1 MATIFA
7 KMLSF
12 FVVMLLASS
21 KTSSGL
27 TSNPK
32 IRCIEKEKQAL
43 LKFKEALIDD
53 GDSLSSWG
61 SENDEKECCK
71 WRGVECN
78 NHTGHVAGLNLST
91 WSLAGKISPSFLELQ
106 HLEYLDLSGNNFGGD
121 YTPIPNHHLGN
132 VSSLQYLSLGGNYNL
147 SGGNLEWLSYFPLLR
162 HLDLS
167 TVDLSEATNWLEL
180 VSDNLPL
187 LEYWNLSNCY
197 LPNQVPPTHP
207 LNSSLY
213 LTVVDLSDNQMSSVI
228 PDAFGKMIS
237 LVHLNLAYN
246 DFVGRIPK
254 SFANL
259 SRLESLELK
268 WSHVTEQVAVV
279 LDKLSRSEKSL
290 QILNFDSNQL
300 SGTLPD
306 FTRFSSLREL
316 YLGGNKLT
324 GAFPKSFR
332 HVLPN
337 LVVLEFYGNQIS
349 GMLPDLTAFPL
360 LTRLDLSNNSL
371 NGTIDKSIG
380 QLSKM
385 EHLDTSLNSFEG
397 IISESHFSNL
407 SSLKYLDLSFNSLVF
422 NISSSWIPPFQLD
435 AIRLKLCTLGPD
447 FPEWLRNQNN
457 FSELDVSGAGISDVV
472 PSWFWDLPPNLVKID
487 ISDNRMKGS
496 VPDLSSAVSLFF
508 INLSSNSF
516 TGQLPRLP
524 SSLTALDLSKN
535 LFSGSISFICAITGP
550 LFWYVD
556 LSSNQLSG
564 ELPNCWEPFHALHV
578 ISLANNTLSGEL
590 PRSFGNF
597 FDLKTLQLSNNNFS
611 GELPESLK
619 NCPRLIIMDLGG
631 NKFTGKIQPW
641 LGTHIPNLMILSVRS
656 NKFYGDVPRDI
667 CLLNSL
673 RVLDFSQNDLS
684 GKLPTCFDNF
694 TALVQRDYRVKETAD
709 FAYYSTFYLGIV
721 LVQWKGQERG
731 YQRRLRLL
739 KMVDFSSNK
748 FSGEIPQEIASLA
761 EVVSLNLSRN
771 DFTGKIVQNIDRMK
785 MLESLDLSRNRLF
798 GKIPPTLAALNFL
811 SVLDLSN
818 NNLSGKIPT
827 STQLQSFDASV
838 YSGNAQLCG
847 VPLPNECP
855 GEEQGGK
862 KGIQEEDDQDQFL
875 FTTPAFY
882 ISLGVGFACG
892 FWAIFG
898 TILFSSV
905 SRYAWFKFLDEV
917 ADWLYVTTAV
927 NFNRLKRRLRG

>member
-1 MATIFA
+1 MATMFT
-7 KMLSF
+7 KMLRL
-12 FVVMLLASS
+12 FVVMLLAFNEN
-21 KTSSGL
+21 SSGL

-32 IRCIEKEKQAL
+32 IRCIGKEKQAL
-43 LKFKEALIDD
+43 LKFKETLRDD

-61 SENDEKECCK
+61 SENDKKECCK
-71 WRGVECN
+71 WRGVKCN
-78 NHTGHVAGLNLST
+78 NHTGHVAVLNLST
-91 WSLAGKISPSFLELQ
+91 WSLTGKISPSLLELQ
-106 HLEYLDLSGNNFGGD
+106 HMKYLDLSVNNFGGN
-121 YTPIPNHHLGN
+121 YTPIPNQNLGN

-167 TVDLSEATNWLEL
+167 MVDLSEATNWLEL

-187 LEYWNLSNCY
+187 LEYLNVSDCY

-213 LTVVDLSDNQMSSVI
+213 LTVVDLSNNHMSSLI

-246 DFVGRIPK
+246 DFVGKIPK
-254 SFANL
+254 SFSNL
-259 SRLESLELK
+259 SRLESLELT
-268 WSHVTEQVAVV
+268 WSHVTEQIAVV
-279 LDKLSRSEKSL
+279 LVKLSGLEKSL

-300 SGTLPD
+300 SGTLPG

-324 GAFPKSFR
+324 GDFPKSFR

-337 LVVLEFYGNQIS
+337 LVVLEFYGNKIS

-371 NGTIDKSIG
+371 NGAIDKSIG
-380 QLSKM
+380 QLSKI
-385 EHLDTSLNSFEG
+385 EHLDTSLNSLEG

-407 SSLKYLDLSFNSLVF
+407 SSLKYLDFSNNQLIF
-422 NISSSWIPPFQLD
+422 NISSNWIPPFQLD
-435 AIRLKLCTLGPD
+435 AIKLKSCKLGPD

-457 FSELDVSGAGISDVV
+457 FSKLDVSGAGISDVV
-472 PSWFWDLPPNLVKID
+472 PNWFRDLPPNLVNID
-487 ISDNRMKGS
+487 ISNNQMKGL
-496 VPDLSSAVSLFF
+496 VPDLSSTVSIFKQLYRP
-508 INLSSNSF
+508 NTVVSF
-516 TGQLPRLP
+516 PCV
-524 SSLTALDLSKN
+524 DL
-535 LFSGSISFICAITGP
+535 GSIQKLVFGVPFVHMCSF
-550 LFWYVD
+550 LF
-556 LSSNQLSG
+556 
-564 ELPNCWEPFHALHV
+564 
-578 ISLANNTLSGEL
+578 
-590 PRSFGNF
+590 R
-597 FDLKTLQLSNNNFS
+597 LSNNNFS

-619 NCPRLIIMDLGG
+619 NCPHLIIINLGG
-631 NKFTGKIQPW
+631 NRFTGKIQPW
-641 LGTHIPNLMILSVRS
+641 LGTRIPNLMILSIRS
-656 NKFYGDVPRDI
+656 NRFYGDVPRDI
-667 CLLNSL
+667 CLFNSL
-673 RVLDFSQNDLS
+673 CVLDFSQNDLS
-684 GKLPTCFDNF
+684 GKLPWCFDNF
-694 TALVQRDYRVKETAD
+694 SALVQSDHSMKETAD
-709 FAYYSTFYLGIV
+709 FAYYSTIYLGNV

-739 KMVDFSSNK
+739 KMIDFSSNK
-748 FSGEIPQEIASLA
+748 FSGEIPPEIASLA
-761 EVVSLNLSRN
+761 EVVSLNFSRN

-798 GKIPPTLAALNFL
+798 GKIPPTLTALNFL

-827 STQLQSFDASV
+827 STRLQSFDASV
-838 YSGNAQLCG
+838 YSENAQLCG
-847 VPLPNECP
+847 VPLPDKCP
-855 GEEQGGK
+855 GEEEGGASGNK
-862 KGIQEEDDQDQFL
+862 KGIQEEDDEDW
-875 FTTPAFY
+875 FTITPAFY

-898 TILFSSV
+898 TILFSSG
-905 SRYAWFKFLDEV
+905 SRYAWFKFLDEA
-917 ADWLYVTTAV
+917 ADWLYITTAV

>member
-1 MATIFA
+1 
-7 KMLSF
+7 MLSF
-12 FVVMLLASS
+12 FVVMLLASNQNS
-21 KTSSGL
+21 FGL

-32 IRCIEKEKQAL
+32 IRCIDKEKQAL

-53 GDSLSSWG
+53 GDALSSWG
-61 SENDEKECCK
+61 NENNEKECCQ

-78 NHTGHVAGLNLST
+78 NQTGHVAVLNLST
-91 WSLAGKISPSFLELQ
+91 WSLTGKISPSFLELQ
-106 HLEYLDLSGNNFGGD
+106 HLEYLDLSENNFGGD
-121 YTPIPNHHLGN
+121 YTPISNHHLEN

-167 TVDLSEATNWLEL
+167 MVDLSEATNWLEL

-187 LEYWNLSNCY
+187 LEYLNVSDCY

-213 LTVVDLSDNQMSSVI
+213 LTVVDLSNNHMSSLI
-228 PDAFGKMIS
+228 PEAFGKMIS

-268 WSHVTEQVAVV
+268 WSHVTEQVSVV
-279 LDKLSRSEKSL
+279 LDKLSGSEKSL

-300 SGTLPD
+300 IGTLPD

-380 QLSKM
+380 QFYKI
-385 EHLDTSLNSFEG
+385 EHLDTSLNSLEG

-407 SSLKYLDLSFNSLVF
+407 SSLKYLDFSHNQLIF

-435 AIRLKLCTLGPD
+435 VIRLESCKLGPD
-447 FPEWLRNQNN
+447 FPEWLRNQHN
-457 FSELDVSGAGISDVV
+457 FSELDISGAGISGVV
-472 PSWFWDLPPNLVKID
+472 PNWFWDLPPNLVYID
-487 ISDNRMKGS
+487 ISRNQMKGL
-496 VPDLSSAVSLFF
+496 VPDLSSAVSLFK
-508 INLSSNSF
+508 INLSSNCF
-516 TGQLPRLP
+516 TGQIPRLP
-524 SSLTALDLSKN
+524 SRFTGLDLSKN
-535 LFSGSISFICAITGP
+535 FFSGSISFICAITGP
-550 LFWYVD
+550 MTWYVD

-564 ELPNCWEPFHALHV
+564 GLPNCWEPFHALQM
-578 ISLANNTLSGEL
+578 INLANNTLSGEL

-597 FDLKTLQLSNNNFS
+597 LNLKALQLSNNNFS

-641 LGTHIPNLMILSVRS
+641 LGSHIPNLMILSIRS

-684 GKLPTCFDNF
+684 GKLPPCFDNF
-694 TALVQRDYRVKETAD
+694 SALVQRDYSAKETAD
-709 FAYYSTFYLGIV
+709 FAFYSTAYLG
-721 LVQWKGQERG
+721 LYW
-731 YQRRLRLL
+731 
-739 KMVDFSSNK
+739 FN
-748 FSGEIPQEIASLA
+748 
-761 EVVSLNLSRN
+761 
-771 DFTGKIVQNIDRMK
+771 GKDKN
-785 MLESLDLSRNRLF
+785 
-798 GKIPPTLAALNFL
+798 
-811 SVLDLSN
+811 
-818 NNLSGKIPT
+818 
-827 STQLQSFDASV
+827 
-838 YSGNAQLCG
+838 
-847 VPLPNECP
+847 
-855 GEEQGGK
+855 GGTK
-862 KGIQEEDDQDQFL
+862 EDSD
-875 FTTPAFY
+875 
-882 ISLGVGFACG
+882 S
-892 FWAIFG
+892 
-898 TILFSSV
+898 
-905 SRYAWFKFLDEV
+905 
-917 ADWLYVTTAV
+917 
-927 NFNRLKRRLRG
+927 

>member
-1 MATIFA
+1 
-7 KMLSF
+7 
-12 FVVMLLASS
+12 MLLASN
-21 KTSSGL
+21 KNSSGL

-78 NHTGHVAGLNLST
+78 NHTGHVAMLNLST
-91 WSLAGKISPSFLELQ
+91 WSLIGQISPSLLELQ
-106 HLEYLDLSGNNFGGD
+106 QLEYLDLSKNNFGGD

-167 TVDLSEATNWLEL
+167 TVDLCEATNWLEL

-187 LEYWNLSNCY
+187 LEYLNLSDCY

-213 LTVVDLSDNQMSSVI
+213 LTIVDLSDNHMSSVI

-268 WSHVTEQVAVV
+268 WSHVTDQVAVV
-279 LDKLSRSEKSL
+279 LDKLSGSEKSL

-306 FTRFSSLREL
+306 FTSFSSLREL
-316 YLGGNKLT
+316 YLGDNKLT

-349 GMLPDLTAFPL
+349 GMLLDLTTFPS

-380 QLSKM
+380 QLAKL
-385 EHLDTSLNSFEG
+385 EHLDTSLNSLEG
-397 IISESHFSNL
+397 TISESHFSNL
-407 SSLKYLDLSFNSLVF
+407 SSLKYLDFSLNLLIF
-422 NISSSWIPPFQLD
+422 NISSNWIPPFQLD
-435 AIRLKLCTLGPD
+435 ILRLRSCKLGPD
-447 FPEWLRNQNN
+447 FPEWLRNQNI
-457 FSELDVSGAGISDVV
+457 FSELDVSGTGISSIV
-472 PSWFWDLPPNLVKID
+472 PNWFWDLPPNLVDLD
-487 ISDNRMKGS
+487 ISQNQMKGL
-496 VPDLSSAVSLFF
+496 VPDLSSAVSLFS
-508 INLSSNSF
+508 INSSSNCF
-516 TGQLPRLP
+516 TGQIPRFP
-524 SSLTALDLSKN
+524 SSVASLDLSKN

-550 LFWYVD
+550 LFWYID

-564 ELPNCWEPFHALHV
+564 ELPDCWEPFGVAQV
-578 ISLANNTLSGEL
+578 INLANNTLSGEL

-597 FDLKTLQLSNNNFS
+597 FNLKALQLSNNNFS

-619 NCPRLIIMDLGG
+619 NCPYLIIMDLGG

-641 LGTHIPNLMILSVRS
+641 LGTNIPNLMILSIRS
-656 NKFYGDVPRDI
+656 NRLYGDVPRAI

-684 GKLPTCFDNF
+684 GKLPRCFDNF
-694 TALVQRDYRVKETAD
+694 SALVQRDYSVKETAS
-709 FAYYSTFYLGIV
+709 FAYYSTIYLGIV

-739 KMVDFSSNK
+739 KMIDFSSNK
-748 FSGEIPQEIASLA
+748 FSGEIPQEIASLS
-761 EVVSLNLSRN
+761 ELVSLNLSRN
-771 DFTGKIVQNIDRMK
+771 NFTGKIVQNIDRMK

-798 GKIPPTLAALNFL
+798 GEIPPTLAALNFL

-818 NNLSGKIPT
+818 NNLSRKIPT

-847 VPLPNECP
+847 VPLPDKCP

-862 KGIQEEDDQDQFL
+862 KVIQEGDDEDWKVSIPDL
-875 FTTPAFY
+875 RHRP
-882 ISLGVGFACG
+882 LGM
-892 FWAIFG
+892 
-898 TILFSSV
+898 
-905 SRYAWFKFLDEV
+905 
-917 ADWLYVTTAV
+917 
-927 NFNRLKRRLRG
+927 NF